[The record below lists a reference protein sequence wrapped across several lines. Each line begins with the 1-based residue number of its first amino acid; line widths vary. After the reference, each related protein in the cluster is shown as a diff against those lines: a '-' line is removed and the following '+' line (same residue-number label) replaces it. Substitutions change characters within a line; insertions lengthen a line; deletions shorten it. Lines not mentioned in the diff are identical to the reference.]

1 MIQPLSFGQ
10 VERRDDVCIVP
21 ISGRLAAGLN
31 DDQLRQRAREIK
43 SLDCRGLVADIRAL
57 DSIGSSGISFFRRAS
72 YLSHETPAWTFRP
85 PRPFASC
92 PRNTRNDS
100 PDDDPGR
107 GRRPRVCPRLL
118 RAARRVRHSH
128 RLALNHGATY
138 TVPPNPSSAA
148 GTAVPSRTP
157 EYATS

>member
-57 DSIGSSGISFFRRAS
+57 DSIGSSGISFFVELHTS
-72 YLSHETPAWTFRP
+72 VTKRP
-85 PRPFASC
+85 H
-92 PRNTRNDS
+92 
-100 PDDDPGR
+100 GR
-107 GRRPRVCPRLL
+107 FVLLGPSPRVREILEMTRLTTI
-118 RAARRVRHSH
+118 
-128 RLALNHGATY
+128 LAVAGDLESALAYCAPPGA
-138 TVPPNPSSAA
+138 SA
-148 GTAVPSRTP
+148 TATGSR
-157 EYATS
+157 